1 MSDYKI
7 KKLQVSNFRNLEND
21 IFEFVPGINCI
32 FGKNGNGKT
41 NLLEALHYL
50 TNKKSFRK
58 NVSFPQII
66 NIDGEKPEFLI
77 QAVLEKN
84 KELIS
89 YSLRSNLTLE
99 ERFKNGAPDK
109 QKCLLLSIFINPFD
123 SYNFH
128 QATSF
133 RRNWLDQSIS
143 ILNSEYKKTLSKFN
157 KALKFRNALL
167 TMHSN
172 IYDQINAIDEQ
183 IAECSHKLTKLRI
196 QFCSDL
202 NQFITQSYKEIFSSK
217 IELNLELQSQFIGW
231 DEIRIL
237 NFYKDQQ
244 KVDYNA
250 GVTRYGIHRDDI
262 IFYFNGL
269 NAFEFCSLGQQKMAF
284 LSLIFAYIELFRY
297 KFESYPL
304 VLIDDVSGE
313 LDSQRWKNL
322 IQYLEQKNFQV
333 VITTANENF
342 GIELGQIPNSKKF
355 YINHGKLSH
364 NHG

>member
-1 MSDYKI
+1 MNDYKI

-58 NVSFPQII
+58 NVGFPQII

-77 QAVLEKN
+77 QAIFEKQE
-84 KELIS
+84 ELIS
-89 YSLRSNLTLE
+89 YSLRANFDVE
-99 ERFKNGAPDK
+99 ERYRNGIPDK
-109 QKCLLLSIFINPFD
+109 EKCEKVSIFINPFD
-123 SYNFH
+123 SYQFH
-128 QATSF
+128 HASVF

-143 ILNSEYKKTLSKFN
+143 VISSEYKKTMTRFN

-167 TMHSN
+167 SSHSN
-172 IYDQINAIDEQ
+172 IYDQLNAIEIQ
-183 IAECSHKLTKLRI
+183 IAECSVILTRLRT
-196 QFCSDL
+196 QFCYDL
-202 NQFITQSYKEIFSSK
+202 NQFITKSYKEIFSAK
-217 IELNLELQSQFIGW
+217 IDLKIELQSQFLDW
-231 DEIRIL
+231 DYSKIL
-237 NFYKDQQ
+237 SFYKDNQ
-244 KVDYNA
+244 KIDYNA
-250 GVTRYGIHRDDI
+250 GLTRYGIHRDDI
-262 IFYFNGL
+262 VFYFNGL

-297 KFESYPL
+297 KFEAYPL

-322 IQYLEQKNFQV
+322 IQYLEQKDFQV